1 MPSIK
6 KIISSHPDI
15 DKAMRWIDAQSTVI
29 LNKGKLPFIILG
41 YDEETE
47 DERSARQNSKS
58 HAMIGDIAKQAV
70 FKTPGLT
77 VKMADYDVDEAKAL
91 LVRWFERECESIGEP
106 LRHGSR
112 VVVDPFSGEQITI
125 RASTTKFLK
134 KENINFI
141 EWLYSTGVDGGVKW
155 SEPALKE
162 YSAYKEAQL

>member
-6 KIISSHPDI
+6 KLIPTPSHIDI
-15 DKAMRWIDAQSTVI
+15 AMKWFDAQATKI
-29 LNKGKLPFIILG
+29 LNNGKIPFLVVG
-41 YDEETE
+41 YDDESEEDRTLL
-47 DERSARQNSKS
+47 QNSRS

-77 VKMADYDVDEAKAL
+77 VKMSSYDIDEAKAL
-91 LVRWFERECESIGEP
+91 LVVWFERECIQMLEP

-112 VVVDPFSGEQITI
+112 VVIDPFSGEQITI

-141 EWLYSTGVDGGVKW
+141 EWLFATGADGGVRW

-162 YSAYKEAQL
+162 YESYKEAQQ